1 MLSNRVSFSLCR
13 RHLARIVR
21 RFAGD
26 MAGATA
32 IEYGLL
38 LAGISLFILVTVF
51 VIGDTLQIFFETMQ
65 TKLATMNS

>member
-1 MLSNRVSFSLCR
+1 MLSNRVSVALCR
-13 RHLARIVR
+13 QHLIRTVR

-26 MAGATA
+26 MSGATA

-51 VIGDTLQIFFETMQ
+51 VIGDSLQNFFETMQ
-65 TKLATMNS
+65 TRLASFNT